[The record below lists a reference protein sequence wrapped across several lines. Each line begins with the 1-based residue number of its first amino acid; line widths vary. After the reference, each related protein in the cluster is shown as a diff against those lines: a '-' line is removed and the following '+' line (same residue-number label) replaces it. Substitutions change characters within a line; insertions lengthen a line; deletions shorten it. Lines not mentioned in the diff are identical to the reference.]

1 MSAGSVKLD
10 QNGTWYFVVDLPRRG
25 GKRQQTRQRG
35 FATKR
40 EAQQALTAKLAEI
53 DSGTFVRQST
63 LSFGA
68 YLERRWL
75 PTLTYQLRPT
85 TVAGYR
91 TMAAHLVEHLGDLAL
106 GDVDAAHLT
115 ALYGVLLE
123 RGLSRRT
130 VRYVHT
136 TARRAL
142 GDAKRWKLVAR
153 NVAEDAEPPRKDD
166 PRPKAWTPDQ
176 VRVFLDASAS
186 DRWAPLFR
194 LAVTTGLRR
203 GEIVGLR
210 WPDVDLDARAITVQR
225 TVVVVAGR
233 AVESTP
239 KTARSRRRINLDS
252 GTVDA
257 LRAWK
262 SAQATERLLMGA
274 HWQGGDRVFT
284 WGDGSVLHPDVVS
297 KTFARL
303 VKRSGLPHLSFHGL
317 RHSWATSAL
326 VAGVPVKTVADRLG
340 HSSAQVTLD
349 VYTASVPGLDEDAA
363 NTVAALFDRGGDQ
376 SVTKQ

>member
-1 MSAGSVKLD
+1 M
-10 QNGTWYFVVDLPRRG
+10 FVADVPRRG
-25 GKRQQTRQRG
+25 GKRQQIRQRG

-40 EAQQALTAKLAEI
+40 EAQQALTSKLVEI
-53 DSGTFVRQST
+53 DSGAFVQHST
-63 LSFGA
+63 LRFGD
-68 YLERRWL
+68 YLEQRWL
-75 PTLTYQLRPT
+75 PTLVHQLRPT
-85 TVAGYR
+85 TVQGYR
-91 TMAAHLVEHLGDLAL
+91 TMAAHLVEHLGELPL

-115 ALYGVLLE
+115 ALYSTLLG

-166 PRPKAWTPDQ
+166 PRPRAWTPDQ
-176 VRVFLDASAS
+176 VRAFLDASAS

-210 WPDVDLDARAITVQR
+210 WPDVDLDTGALTVQR

-239 KTARSRRRINLDS
+239 KTARSRRRINLDR

-262 SAQATERLLMGA
+262 REQAAERLLMGA
-274 HWQGGDRVFT
+274 HWQGEDRVFT
-284 WGDGSVLHPDVVS
+284 WGDGSFLHPDVVS
-297 KTFARL
+297 KTFARI
-303 VKRSGLPHLSFHGL
+303 VKRSGLPHLPFHGL

-340 HSSAQVTLD
+340 HASVQVTLD
-349 VYTASVPGLDEDAA
+349 VYTASVPGLDDAA
-363 NTVAALFDRGGDQ
+363 ANAVAALFDRDGDQ
-376 SVTKQ
+376 SVTNQ